1 MVVREGTAKAP
12 CDLESTEGGH
22 EEDAGL
28 FYRTDP
34 DHAGLLQGDT
44 SQEIPLIMK
53 VHLDLQSDRNA
64 WRRTSRPAMVRGR
77 GEEDQDCQH

>member
-12 CDLESTEGGH
+12 CDPEGTEGGQ
-22 EEDAGL
+22 EEGAVL

-44 SQEIPLIMK
+44 IQEIPLVI
-53 VHLDLQSDRNA
+53 
-64 WRRTSRPAMVRGR
+64 
-77 GEEDQDCQH
+77 

>member
-12 CDLESTEGGH
+12 CDPESTEGGH
-22 EEDAGL
+22 EEYAGL

-44 SQEIPLIMK
+44 SQEIPLIM
-53 VHLDLQSDRNA
+53 
-64 WRRTSRPAMVRGR
+64 
-77 GEEDQDCQH
+77 